1 MTLNKFLT
9 TASAAAVGVLMST
22 SAMAITDLQLYIEG
36 ATYCSG
42 ATCPQSTTS
51 SQQYSDSWAI
61 SGTTGLRLWVMAD
74 SPVYDVHLVVSYNH
88 NAGPPL
94 FPSTSGST
102 LTNNPQLVFTPVL
115 LGAAATTP
123 GIIRNNVGVGGYTGF
138 TDTVLAYAPT
148 SADATLYSG
157 LATGGLGDLQPN
169 ENKYDPAARDW
180 FSIMLGDMILNET
193 NGADLVPSGFTGS
206 SGAASNQSGFQLN
219 VYDITFNPAA
229 LAGQV
234 VNFALW
240 GCKANGGTT
249 QGGCPSQRGQSY
261 ASTGNSHDAQWLQV
275 NGVNV
280 PEPASL
286 TLLGAGL
293 LGLGYF
299 GRRRTRYAKA

>member
-1 MTLNKFLT
+1 MTLKKLLM
-9 TASAAAVGVLMST
+9 TASATVFGALMST

-61 SGTTGLRLWVMAD
+61 SGTTGLRLWVMAN

-88 NAGPPL
+88 NAGPPI
-94 FPSTSGST
+94 PSTSAST

-123 GIIRNNVGVGGYTGF
+123 GIIRNNVGAGGYTGF
-138 TDTVLAYAPT
+138 TDTVLAPAIAG
-148 SADATLYSG
+148 STLYSG
-157 LATGGLGDLQPN
+157 SATGGLGDLQPN
-169 ENKYDPAARDW
+169 EGKYNPTNRDW
-180 FSIMLGDMILNET
+180 FSIILGDMILNET
-193 NGADLVPSGFTGS
+193 NGADLVPPGFTGS

-229 LAGQV
+229 LGGQV
-234 VNFALW
+234 VNFAVW
-240 GCKANGGTT
+240 GCNADGGTT
-249 QGGCPSQRGQSY
+249 QNGCPSTRGQAY

-275 NGVNV
+275 NGVVV

-293 LGLGYF
+293 MGLGYF
-299 GRRRTRYAKA
+299 GRRRHSAHANA